1 MRKSDGLR
9 RASMVL
15 LYAGIVLIFVL
26 GSIAAH
32 YSPIE
37 HIALDVGL
45 IGFLSGAAWILGA
58 GALFGAIEEPRLL
71 AAAGILLI
79 VPPLLF
85 TLLAGYGRPDQATLA
100 ENYFRDVV
108 LFINIIAIGIGMIIL
123 KEAMSETGE
132 RFFSTLGFAAIV
144 LASPLYLIWVSVE
157 LDYFTQRLSGVSL
170 QPPLRAIAE
179 VSDLWLFFGGA
190 LTYLATAAFIAAM
203 YRTKWLG
210 PVTASVLVSISIV
223 GLLLLSVRGFAFPN
237 PHQAFQHW
245 YTTIGWIAGI
255 PAVPWLVPN
264 VLGVILLWRAGDR
277 SRN

>member
-1 MRKSDGLR
+1 
-9 RASMVL
+9 MVV
-15 LYAGIVLIFVL
+15 LYAGILLVLVL
-26 GSIAAH
+26 FGFAAH

-58 GALFGAIEEPRLL
+58 RALFGAFEEPRLL

-79 VPPLLF
+79 TPPLLF
-85 TLLAGYGRPDQATLA
+85 ALLAGYGRPDQATVA
-100 ENYFRDVV
+100 ENYVRYVV
-108 LFINIIAIGIGMIIL
+108 LFISIIATGIGMIIL
-123 KEAMSETGE
+123 KEAVGATGE

-144 LASPLYLIWVSVE
+144 LASPLYLVWVSVALE
-157 LDYFTQRLSGVSL
+157 YLTQRLNGVPL
-170 QPPLRAIAE
+170 QPPLRAL
-179 VSDLWLFFGGA
+179 VDLSDLWLFFGGA

-210 PVTASVLVSISIV
+210 PVTASMLASISVV
-223 GLLLLSVRGFAFPN
+223 GLILLSVRGFAFPN
-237 PHQAFQHW
+237 PHEAFQHW

-264 VLGVILLWRAGDR
+264 ALGVILLWRAGDR